1 MANHKKTETAARLK
15 KFYATLSN
23 AVKQSE
29 IDQGLPAKDWPKVT
43 GAREYFDKYLA
54 KYFKYNKIDEDD
66 FHLGGDGMHAWFTS
80 IYLDDGT
87 IIGLDWASMV
97 YYDVNGDKGPN
108 EYGRDV
114 FEFNINS
121 MFDENTYLAD
131 YYCLPTV
138 QADHYLCE
146 TPPITRETAKTKC
159 ASSKPNNRDLCTYLV
174 QIDGWEFKDD
184 YPIKL

>member
-23 AVKQSE
+23 VVKQSE
-29 IDQGLPAKDWPKVT
+29 IDQGLPAKDWPKVLGT
-43 GAREYFDKYLA
+43 REYFDKYLA
-54 KYFKYNKIDEDD
+54 KYFKYNKIDKDNW
-66 FHLGGDGMHAWFTS
+66 HLENDGTHAWVIS

-87 IIGLDWASMV
+87 IIGLDYLSML

-121 MFDENTYLAD
+121 MFDETTYID
-131 YYCLPTV
+131 DFYCLPTI
-138 QADHYLCE
+138 QADHYLCDNI
-146 TPPITRETAKTKC
+146 PTREEAKNSCGKTA
-159 ASSKPNNRDLCTYLV
+159 PNNRNLCTYLI
-174 QIDGWEFKDD
+174 QLDGWEIKDD
-184 YPIKL
+184 YPLKL